1 MYVWV
6 YVFQS
11 VCVCVSAKWWSQLAT
26 RRINRTSTLRFHT
39 NITHFIVLAFLP
51 THPSPPHLCNYNGHT
66 LCMNALL
73 HRLSANAAVAKW
85 HSAKQA
91 FAMNA
96 TCLRDTHTHTHL
108 HMTAIPICLCVGK
121 HLQMLIFSQTNVVG
135 ELVLVCMCVCV
146 SAVYALFVCFYVHLS
161 LHSHFIYYAN

>member
-1 MYVWV
+1 MHNPTTNAKDIRAKIQNSCMDVWV

-96 TCLRDTHTHTHL
+96 TCLRDTHTCTWL
-108 HMTAIPICLCVGK
+108 LYRFACVLANICKC
-121 HLQMLIFSQTNVVG
+121 
-135 ELVLVCMCVCV
+135 
-146 SAVYALFVCFYVHLS
+146 
-161 LHSHFIYYAN
+161 